1 MALLAGSEIKQS
13 RKDIATARAELSD
26 AVQSLA
32 ERLDVKTRV
41 SRGARQR
48 SRQAVEFGKQ
58 NQTGVIVTAVSLL
71 LLIGAVVAWR
81 RSR

>member
-13 RKDIATARAELSD
+13 RKNIAAARAELSE
-26 AVQSLA
+26 AVQALTD
-32 ERLDVKTRV
+32 RLNVKARV

-48 SRQAVEFGKQ
+48 TQQAAEFGKQ
-58 NQTGVIVTAVSLL
+58 NQTAVVAAVSLL
-71 LLIGAVVAWR
+71 VLIGVVVAWR